1 MLEIGAYHTMTIDR
15 DMSPGLYLQ
24 NEEGDEVLL
33 PGKYAPEN
41 FKLGDSIVVFVYL
54 DNEERPVAT
63 TLKPF
68 IERDS
73 FAFLRC
79 TDVTGIGAFVD
90 WGLDKELLVP
100 YSNQMIPMKA
110 GQSYV
115 VYMYLD
121 EKSGRLVGS
130 TKTPQFTDNDI
141 IEVQK
146 FDKVD
151 LLVSHYSE
159 HGANVI
165 INGKHMGL
173 IFKDS
178 IFEDLRVGD
187 RLPGYIKWVR
197 DDKKI
202 DVVLQPEGYK
212 GIEPNAKYIMEELQA
227 NAGEIKLSDKSSP
240 ADIQAQLGISKK
252 SFKKAIGV
260 LYKERH
266 IVIEKDR
273 IFLTSKNND
282 ATT

>member
-1 MLEIGAYHTMTIDR
+1 MLEIGAYHKMIIDR
-15 DMSPGLYLQ
+15 DMSPGLYLR
-24 NEEGDEVLL
+24 NEDDDEVLL

-41 FKLGDSIVVFVYL
+41 FQLEDPIDVFVYL

-68 IERDS
+68 IEKNG

-90 WGLDKELLVP
+90 WGIDKQLLVP
-100 YSNQMIPMKA
+100 YSNQMTPMKP

-121 EKSGRLVGS
+121 EKSNRLVGS
-130 TKTPQFTDNDI
+130 TKTMQFTNNDE
-141 IEVQK
+141 IEVEK

-151 LLVSHYSE
+151 LLVSHYSD

-173 IFKDS
+173 VYKDS

-197 DDKKI
+197 EDKKI
-202 DVVLQPEGYK
+202 DVILQPEGYK
-212 GIEPNAKYIMEELQA
+212 GIEPNTKYIMEELQA
-227 NAGEIKLSDKSSP
+227 NGGKLMLSDKSSP
-240 ADIQAQLGISKK
+240 EDIQAQLGISKK

-260 LYKERH
+260 LYKERL
-266 IVIEKDR
+266 IVIEKDS
-273 IFLTSKNND
+273 IHLISDN
-282 ATT
+282 

>member
-1 MLEIGAYHTMTIDR
+1 MLEIGAYHKMIIDR
-15 DMSPGLYLQ
+15 DMSPGLYLR
-24 NEEGDEVLL
+24 NEDDDEVLL

-41 FKLGDSIVVFVYL
+41 FQLEDPIDVFVYL

-68 IERDS
+68 IEKNG

-90 WGLDKELLVP
+90 WGIDKQLLVP
-100 YSNQMIPMKA
+100 YSNQMTPMKP

-121 EKSGRLVGS
+121 EKSNRLVGS
-130 TKTPQFTDNDI
+130 TKTMHFTNNDE
-141 IEVQK
+141 IEVEK

-151 LLVSHYSE
+151 LLVSHYSD

-173 IFKDS
+173 VYKDS

-197 DDKKI
+197 EDKKI
-202 DVVLQPEGYK
+202 DVILQPEGYK
-212 GIEPNAKYIMEELQA
+212 GIEPNTKYIMEELQA
-227 NAGEIKLSDKSSP
+227 NGGKLMLSDKSSP
-240 ADIQAQLGISKK
+240 EDIQAQLGISKK

-260 LYKERH
+260 LYKERL
-266 IVIEKDR
+266 IVIEKDS
-273 IFLTSKNND
+273 IHLISDN
-282 ATT
+282 

>member
-1 MLEIGAYHTMTIDR
+1 MLEIGAYHKMIIDR
-15 DMSPGLYLQ
+15 DMSPGLYLR
-24 NEEGDEVLL
+24 NEDDDEVLL

-41 FKLGDSIVVFVYL
+41 FQLEDPIEVYVYL

-68 IERDS
+68 IEKNG

-90 WGLDKELLVP
+90 WGIDKQLLVP
-100 YSNQMIPMKA
+100 YSNQMTPMKP
-110 GQSYV
+110 GLSYV
-115 VYMYLD
+115 VFMYLD
-121 EKSGRLVGS
+121 EKSNRLVGS
-130 TKTPQFTDNDI
+130 TKTMQFTNNDE
-141 IEVQK
+141 IEVEK

-151 LLVSHYSE
+151 LLVSHYSD

-173 IFKDS
+173 VYKDS

-187 RLPGYIKWVR
+187 SLPGYIKWVR
-197 DDKKI
+197 EDKKI
-202 DVVLQPEGYK
+202 DVILQPEGYK
-212 GIEPNAKYIMEELQA
+212 GIEPNTKYIMEELQA
-227 NAGEIKLSDKSSP
+227 NGGKLMLSDKSSP
-240 ADIQAQLGISKK
+240 EDIQAQLGISKK

-266 IVIEKDR
+266 IVIEKDN
-273 IFLTSKNND
+273 IQLISNK
-282 ATT
+282 

>member
-1 MLEIGAYHTMTIDR
+1 MLEIGAYHKMIIDR
-15 DMSPGLYLQ
+15 DMSPGLYLR
-24 NEEGDEVLL
+24 NEDDDEVLL

-41 FKLGDSIVVFVYL
+41 FQLEDPIDVFVYL

-68 IERDS
+68 IEKNG

-90 WGLDKELLVP
+90 WGIDKQLLVP
-100 YSNQMIPMKA
+100 YSNQMTPMKP

-130 TKTPQFTDNDI
+130 TKTMQFTDNEE
-141 IEVQK
+141 IEVEK
-146 FDKVD
+146 FEKVD
-151 LLVSHYSE
+151 LLVSHYSD

-173 IFKDS
+173 VYKDS

-197 DDKKI
+197 EDKKI
-202 DVVLQPEGYK
+202 DVILQPEGYK
-212 GIEPNAKYIMEELQA
+212 GIEPNTKYIMEELQA
-227 NAGEIKLSDKSSP
+227 NGGKLMLSDKSSP
-240 ADIQAQLGISKK
+240 EEIQAQLGISKK

-266 IVIEKDR
+266 IVIEKDS
-273 IFLTSKNND
+273 IHLISNN
-282 ATT
+282 

>member
-1 MLEIGAYHTMTIDR
+1 MLEIGAYHKMIIDR
-15 DMSPGLYLQ
+15 DMSPGLYLR
-24 NEEGDEVLL
+24 NEDDDEVLL

-41 FKLGDSIVVFVYL
+41 FQLEDPIDVFVYL

-68 IERDS
+68 IEKNG

-90 WGLDKELLVP
+90 WGIDKQLLVP
-100 YSNQMIPMKA
+100 YSNQMTPMKP

-130 TKTPQFTDNDI
+130 TKTMQFTNNED
-141 IEVQK
+141 IEVEK
-146 FDKVD
+146 FEKVD
-151 LLVSHYSE
+151 LLVSHYSD

-173 IFKDS
+173 VYKDS

-197 DDKKI
+197 EDKKI
-202 DVVLQPEGYK
+202 DVILQPEGYK
-212 GIEPNAKYIMEELQA
+212 GIEPNTKYIMEELQA
-227 NAGEIKLSDKSSP
+227 NGGKLMLSDKSSP
-240 ADIQAQLGISKK
+240 EEIQAQLGISKK

-266 IVIEKDR
+266 IVIEKDS
-273 IFLTSKNND
+273 IHLISNN
-282 ATT
+282 

>member
-1 MLEIGAYHTMTIDR
+1 MLEIGAYHKMIIDR
-15 DMSPGLYLQ
+15 DMSPGLYLR
-24 NEEGDEVLL
+24 NEDDDEVLL

-41 FKLGDSIVVFVYL
+41 FQLEDPIDVFVYL

-68 IERDS
+68 IEKNG

-90 WGLDKELLVP
+90 WGIDKQLLVP
-100 YSNQMIPMKA
+100 YSNQMTPMKP

-130 TKTPQFTDNDI
+130 TKTMQFTNNEE
-141 IEVQK
+141 IEVEK
-146 FDKVD
+146 FEKVD
-151 LLVSHYSE
+151 LLVSHYSD

-173 IFKDS
+173 VYKDS

-197 DDKKI
+197 EDKKI
-202 DVVLQPEGYK
+202 DVILQPEGYK
-212 GIEPNAKYIMEELQA
+212 GIEPNTKYIMEELQA
-227 NAGEIKLSDKSSP
+227 NGGKLMLSDKSSP
-240 ADIQAQLGISKK
+240 EEIQAQLGISKK

-266 IVIEKDR
+266 IVIEKDS
-273 IFLTSKNND
+273 IHLISNN
-282 ATT
+282 

>member
-1 MLEIGAYHTMTIDR
+1 MLEIGAYHKMIIDR
-15 DMSPGLYLQ
+15 DMSPGLYLR
-24 NEEGDEVLL
+24 NDDGDEVLL

-41 FKLGDSIVVFVYL
+41 FKLEDPIEVFVYL

-63 TLKPF
+63 TLRPF
-68 IERDS
+68 IEKDS

-90 WGLDKELLVP
+90 WGLDKQLLVP
-100 YSNQMIPMKA
+100 YSNQMIPMKG

-130 TKTPQFTDNDI
+130 TKTPQFTDNEN
-141 IEVQK
+141 IEIKK

-151 LLVSHYSE
+151 LLVSHYSD

-187 RLPGYIKWVR
+187 KLPGYIKWVR

-202 DVVLQPEGYK
+202 DVILQPEGYK
-212 GIEPNAKYIMEELQA
+212 GIEPNTKYIMEELQA
-227 NAGEIKLSDKSSP
+227 NDGKLMLSDKSKP
-240 ADIQAQLGISKK
+240 EDIQAQLGISKK

-260 LYKERH
+260 LYKERE
-266 IVIEKDR
+266 IVIEEDK
-273 IFLTSKNND
+273 IIINPNK
-282 ATT
+282 

>member
-1 MLEIGAYHTMTIDR
+1 MLEIGAYHKMTIDR
-15 DMSPGLYLQ
+15 DMSPGLYLR
-24 NEEGDEVLL
+24 NDDGDEVLL

-41 FKLGDSIVVFVYL
+41 FKLEDPIEVFVYL

-63 TLKPF
+63 TLRPF
-68 IERDS
+68 IEKDS

-90 WGLDKELLVP
+90 WGLDKQLLVP
-100 YSNQMIPMKA
+100 YSNQMIPMKG

-130 TKTPQFTDNDI
+130 TKTPQFTDNEN
-141 IEVQK
+141 IEIKK

-151 LLVSHYSE
+151 LLVSHYSD

-187 RLPGYIKWVR
+187 KLPGYIKWVR

-202 DVVLQPEGYK
+202 DVILQPEGYK
-212 GIEPNAKYIMEELQA
+212 GIEPNTKYIMEELQA
-227 NAGEIKLSDKSSP
+227 NDGKLMLSDKSKP
-240 ADIQAQLGISKK
+240 EDIQAQLGISKK

-260 LYKERH
+260 LYKERE
-266 IVIEKDR
+266 IVIEEDK
-273 IFLTSKNND
+273 IIINPNK
-282 ATT
+282 

>member
-1 MLEIGAYHTMTIDR
+1 MLEIGAYHKMIIDR
-15 DMSPGLYLQ
+15 DVSPGLYLR
-24 NEEGDEVLL
+24 NEEEDEVLL

-41 FKLGDSIVVFVYL
+41 FKLEDPIEVFVYL

-68 IERDS
+68 IEKNG

-79 TDVTGIGAFVD
+79 TAVTGIGAFVD

-100 YSNQMIPMKA
+100 YGNQMTPMKA

-115 VYMYLD
+115 VYLYLD
-121 EKSGRLVGS
+121 EKSNRLVGS
-130 TKTPQFTDNDI
+130 TKTPQFTDNDN

-151 LLVSHYSE
+151 LLVSHYSD

-173 IFKDS
+173 VFKDS

-187 RLPGYIKWVR
+187 KLPGYIKWVR

-212 GIEPNAKYIMEELQA
+212 GIEPNTKYIMDELQA
-227 NAGEIKLSDKSSP
+227 NGGKLMLSDKSKP
-240 ADIQAQLGISKK
+240 EDIQAQLGISKK

-260 LYKERH
+260 LYKERE
-266 IVIEKDR
+266 IVIEEDK
-273 IFLTSKNND
+273 IVLNTKK
-282 ATT
+282 

>member
-1 MLEIGAYHTMTIDR
+1 MLEIGAYHKMIIDR
-15 DMSPGLYLQ
+15 DMSPGLYLR
-24 NEEGDEVLL
+24 NEEDDEVLL
-33 PGKYAPEN
+33 PGKYAPAN
-41 FKLGDSIVVFVYL
+41 FELEDPIDVFVYL

-68 IERDS
+68 IEKDS

-79 TDVTGIGAFVD
+79 TEVTGIGAFVD
-90 WGLDKELLVP
+90 WGIDKELLVP
-100 YSNQMIPMKA
+100 YSNQMTTMKA
-110 GQSYV
+110 DESYV

-130 TKTPQFTDNDI
+130 TKTPQFTHNED
-141 IEVQK
+141 IEVKK

-151 LLVSHYSE
+151 LLVSHYSD

-165 INGKHMGL
+165 INGKYMGL
-173 IFKDS
+173 VFKDA

-187 RLPGYIKWVR
+187 QLPGYIKWVR
-197 DDKKI
+197 DDNKI

-227 NAGEIKLSDKSSP
+227 NDGQLMLSDKSSP
-240 ADIQAQLGISKK
+240 EAIQAQLGISKK

-266 IVIEKDR
+266 IVIEKDS
-273 IFLTSKNND
+273 IHLTSKQ
-282 ATT
+282 